1 MPKLR
6 SYYKAT
12 NNDFTLLQGNCIELI
27 QQFEFKFDMIFA
39 DPPYFL
45 SNGGI
50 SVNNGK
56 KVCVDKGEWDLL
68 FNALVGP
75 SQAVEFRFSPL
86 PCNGNIY
93 REDIFLVLMALS
105 TRTVAA
111 SWSSFLYISTFQRC
125 VERPR

>member
-12 NNDFTLLQGNCIELI
+12 NNDFTLLQGNCIELK

-56 KVCVDKGEWDLL
+56 KVCVDKGEWDKGGTPEHIEE
-68 FNALVGP
+68 FNPNQSLGFLCVVR
-75 SQAVEFRFSPL
+75 Q
-86 PCNGNIY
+86 
-93 REDIFLVLMALS
+93 REIL
-105 TRTVAA
+105 
-111 SWSSFLYISTFQRC
+111 
-125 VERPR
+125 

>member
-39 DPPYFL
+39 HPPYFL

-75 SQAVEFRFSPL
+75 SQAVEFRFPHYHAM
-86 PCNGNIY
+86 G
-93 REDIFLVLMALS
+93 IFIVRIS
-105 TRTVAA
+105 
-111 SWSSFLYISTFQRC
+111 SWS
-125 VERPR
+125 